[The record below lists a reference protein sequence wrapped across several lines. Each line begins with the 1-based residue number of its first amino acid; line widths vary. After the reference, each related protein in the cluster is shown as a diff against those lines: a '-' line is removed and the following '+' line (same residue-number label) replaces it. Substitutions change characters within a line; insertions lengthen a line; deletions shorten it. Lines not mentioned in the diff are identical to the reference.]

1 MYLKLSEKL
10 GEGSSRIIQ
19 NPNFLRIDP
28 EVSKK
33 INNSSR
39 LPGLCLRQVLGR
51 GHGIEEWEAVAAN
64 DVLMNIADEHLGNV
78 GNPIMWGFNHQ
89 GIGDL
94 LEFNGVSWDITNQQ
108 YDINPIRRSY

>member
-51 GHGIEEWEAVAAN
+51 GHGIEEWEAVASN